1 MSTFNVPTREEV
13 SENNQA
19 IFDNLKKQVGFV
31 PNLFAAYTFSET
43 ALGDYMTFS
52 GRKTSLSGKEKEIV
66 NLVVSQVNNCA
77 YCLAAHTAIG
87 KMNGFTD
94 EQIIEIRGGSVSF
107 DEKFN
112 ALATYVKDAAVN
124 RSHPS
129 QESIDNLLAAGYT
142 KENLVDTILL
152 IGDKTVSNFIH
163 GTTQVPVDFPAAPEL
178 EPALA

>member
-1 MSTFNVPTREEV
+1 MSTFNVLTREEV
-13 SENNQA
+13 SENNQE

-31 PNLFAAYTFSET
+31 PNLYATYAYSDT
-43 ALGDYMTFS
+43 ALGDYLTFS
-52 GRKTSLSGKEKEIV
+52 GRKSSLSGKEKEIV

-94 EQIIEIRGGSVSF
+94 EQIIEIRGGAASF
-107 DEKFN
+107 DAKFN
-112 ALATYVKDAAVN
+112 ALAAFVKDATIN

-142 KENLVDTILL
+142 KENVIDIFLV
-152 IGDKTVSNFIH
+152 IGDKTVSNFIN
-163 GTTQVPVDFPAAPEL
+163 GTTKIPVDFPAAPEL
-178 EPALA
+178 EAALA

>member
-31 PNLFAAYTFSET
+31 PNLYATYAYSDT
-43 ALGDYMTFS
+43 ALGDYLAFQN
-52 GRKTSLSGKEKEIV
+52 RKTSLTGKEKEIV
-66 NLVVSQVNNCA
+66 NLVVSQINNCA

-87 KMNGFTD
+87 KMNGFTN
-94 EQIIEIRGGSVSF
+94 EQILEIRGGSAAF
-107 DEKFN
+107 NEKFN
-112 ALATYVKDAAVN
+112 ALATFVKDATIN

-129 QESIDNLLAAGYT
+129 QEAIENLLAAGYT
-142 KENLVDTILL
+142 KENLVDIIIV

-163 GTTQVPVDFPAAPEL
+163 GATQIPVDFPAAPEL
-178 EPALA
+178 AEAFA

>member
-31 PNLFAAYTFSET
+31 PNLFATYAHSET
-43 ALGDYMTFS
+43 ALGDYLAFS
-52 GRKTSLSGKEKEIV
+52 SRKTSLSGKEKEIV

-87 KMNGFTD
+87 KMNGFSD
-94 EQIIEIRGGSVSF
+94 EQIIEIRGGSASF
-107 DEKFN
+107 NEKFD
-112 ALATYVKDAAVN
+112 ALAAYVKDATIN
-124 RSHPS
+124 RSHPN
-129 QESIDNLLAAGYT
+129 QTSIDNLFAAGYT
-142 KENLVDTILL
+142 KENVIDIIIM
-152 IGDKTVSNFIH
+152 IGDKTVSNFLH
-163 GTTQVPVDFPAAPEL
+163 GTTQIPVDFPAAPEL